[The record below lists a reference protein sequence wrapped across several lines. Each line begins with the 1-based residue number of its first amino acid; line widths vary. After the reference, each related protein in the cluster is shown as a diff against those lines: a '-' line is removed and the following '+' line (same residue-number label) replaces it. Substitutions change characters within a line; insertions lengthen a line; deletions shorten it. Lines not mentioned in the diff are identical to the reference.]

1 MDLLKTLHIQNYRLF
16 KDVTIE
22 KIGQVNLIAGVTT

>member
-16 KDVTIE
+16 KNLTIE
-22 KIGQVNLIAGVTT
+22 KLGQVNLIAG